1 MFVHYPLFT
10 QNHPPFL
17 YYKKG
22 HIVRLLVNCGLSLL
36 PFQVIYC
43 ETQILTDQK
52 LTSSTFPCCV
62 FVCPSKSVT
71 SPLFS
76 TLWCFRPYKP
86 YISRKLMTPT
96 IHWPTD
102 HSPITHTDP
111 QDPLN
116 PPRTHL
122 TWPFLHFK
130 TFYAIQ
136 TKYLLK
142 PHDTQYPLTHWPLT
156 HHSHRPTKPT
166 HLTKWPSESR
176 IVVQRLV

>member
-17 YYKKG
+17 YHKKG
-22 HIVRLLVNCGLSLL
+22 HIVRLLVKCGLSLL

-43 ETQILTDQK
+43 ETQILTDKK

-96 IHWPTD
+96 THRLTD
-102 HSPITHTDP
+102 H
-111 QDPLN
+111 PLKYK
-116 PPRTHL
+116 T
-122 TWPFLHFK
+122 PFLSSICWHSMD
-130 TFYAIQ
+130 
-136 TKYLLK
+136 KYKKHPQNVKMYLFVK
-142 PHDTQYPLTHWPLT
+142 Y
-156 HHSHRPTKPT
+156 K
-166 HLTKWPSESR
+166 
-176 IVVQRLV
+176 I

>member
-22 HIVRLLVNCGLSLL
+22 HILRLLVNCGLSLL

-96 IHWPTD
+96 IHWLTD
-102 HSPITHTDP
+102 QTTHPSPMQTHQAHHIAIWVSHSLLCLVYLFISY
-111 QDPLN
+111 
-116 PPRTHL
+116 
-122 TWPFLHFK
+122 
-130 TFYAIQ
+130 TFYHYSFAAP
-136 TKYLLK
+136 KYVSLFALLLLSPALQCCCLWHKAWVKVLIALCVK
-142 PHDTQYPLTHWPLT
+142 P
-156 HHSHRPTKPT
+156 
-166 HLTKWPSESR
+166 
-176 IVVQRLV
+176 

>member
-1 MFVHYPLFT
+1 MEYGFGIFLPDAKIISGYLLLPEKTVKSMFVHYPLFT

-22 HIVRLLVNCGLSLL
+22 HILRLLVNCGLSLL

-96 IHWPTD
+96 THWLTD
-102 HSPITHTDP
+102 H
-111 QDPLN
+111 
-116 PPRTHL
+116 PPT
-122 TWPFLHFK
+122 
-130 TFYAIQ
+130 I
-136 TKYLLK
+136 
-142 PHDTQYPLTHWPLT
+142 
-156 HHSHRPTKPT
+156 
-166 HLTKWPSESR
+166 WPSESR
-176 IVVQRLV
+176 SVYSV